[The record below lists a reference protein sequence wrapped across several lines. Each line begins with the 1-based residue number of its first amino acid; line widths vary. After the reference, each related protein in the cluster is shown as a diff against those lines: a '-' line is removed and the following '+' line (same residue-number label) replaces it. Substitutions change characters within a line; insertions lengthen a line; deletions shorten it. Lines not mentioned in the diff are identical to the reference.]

1 MNSLTMNRARQ
12 IVGQSKGRGVI
23 GVSALRNGESGAAA
37 EPQRVKGHKM
47 SIESNQEYILRQNQ
61 E

>member
-1 MNSLTMNRARQ
+1 MNRARA

-23 GVSALRNGESGAAA
+23 GVSALQNRESGAVTD
-37 EPQRVKGHKM
+37 PQRVKGHKM
-47 SIESNQEYILRQNQ
+47 SMESNQEYILRQNQ